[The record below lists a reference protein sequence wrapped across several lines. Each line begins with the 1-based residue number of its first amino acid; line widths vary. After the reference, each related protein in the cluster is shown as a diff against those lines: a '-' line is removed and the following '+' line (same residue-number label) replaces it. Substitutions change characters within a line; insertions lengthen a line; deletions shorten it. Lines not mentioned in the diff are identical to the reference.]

1 MSGVRDETFM
11 RRAIDL
17 ARGAAGTT
25 EANPPVG
32 CVIVAKDAVVGEAAT
47 AKSGR
52 PHAEEQ
58 ALAMAGMKARC
69 ATAYVTMEP
78 CGARSSGARSCAEA
92 LAAAG
97 VARVV
102 YSAGNPDHLSAGR
115 GPETL
120 RAGGVAVESGLLG
133 AETHALYAGFIAAVR
148 GRM

>member
-1 MSGVRDETFM
+1 MSGAREEAFM

-25 EANPPVG
+25 AANPPVG
-32 CVIVAKDAVVGEAAT
+32 CVIVAEGEVVGEAAT

-58 ALAMAGMKARC
+58 ALAMAGIKARG

-92 LAAAG
+92 LANAG

-102 YSAGNPDHLSAGR
+102 YAASNPDHLSAGR
-115 GPETL
+115 GPRKL
-120 RAGGVAVESGLLG
+120 RAGGVAVESGVLA